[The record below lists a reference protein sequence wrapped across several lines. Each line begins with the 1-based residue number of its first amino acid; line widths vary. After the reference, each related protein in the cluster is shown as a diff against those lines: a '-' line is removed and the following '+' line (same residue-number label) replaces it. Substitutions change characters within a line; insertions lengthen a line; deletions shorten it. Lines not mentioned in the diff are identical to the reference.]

1 VGSAHSLRARYFLMR
16 LSAAVLGL
24 SSDWWVVD
32 LIGPTLFGSNFSIS
46 TLIHLGVLLVGM
58 SFEFTSNHLGNNSRL

>member
-16 LSAAVLGL
+16 LSVAVLGL
-24 SSDWWVVD
+24 SYDWWLVD

-46 TLIHLGVLLVGM
+46 TLIHLGVTCRNV
-58 SFEFTSNHLGNNSRL
+58 TRIYI